1 MDMRK
6 GASLAAIVCICLLLI
21 PQQIAGNVPERSID
35 VRYHTS
41 YEIASLLENASTD
54 NPEIAEYT
62 TAQDFLGT
70 RDIIGDRVIPIL
82 FVGNRSE
89 ERPWIMLIGGHHGD
103 EPDSAEAVL
112 AFSMH
117 LLDSYNGRDPRAL
130 RLVEGLNMA
139 ILPVVNPYG
148 LDMVTRVDENGE
160 DPNRDYPFEPAGV
173 SQTTDGIPLTTAG
186 AYSIHELAKLYPFS
200 MAISFHTGS
209 KGVFYPW
216 GAPNT
221 GVESPDHNAFSAIGS
236 ELSRASGQKLLN
248 GPANDF
254 SYVAN
259 LSGAF
264 DDHLYGSMFLGDQ
277 LYSPEMKLPWSIYTA
292 TVELESV
299 KGNHPENLGGLE
311 DLWVDPLTDSG
322 TVPRGVRICYSAC
335 QMVEPGMEM
344 DYTFDNGSIHL
355 KASVIGASD
364 LSDTRLVIDGEQS
377 DFQPEWTGHP
387 YLPEYTLEFYI
398 ETQLEAG
405 YHSISFST
413 IPDKDWSSTYEDS
426 NPRILPQSIVS
437 RSRQGSILTWTDSFY
452 IEGDREEPPDPE
464 LNASIDFLD
473 EDLVWEVSENSWL
486 DLSLNW
492 TGEDPEEVV
501 IIMELEEWTTVKKYF
516 IGQFVKG
523 NNSLPF
529 DIVPMEGEA
538 NITVNLSFSEGDLV
552 ETEKATIL
560 PGVDIFS
567 VENVQEM
574 DNNWRIM
581 VGISGGTG
589 PTPLIWGVSRNPKQS
604 WDTSGWSI
612 PPGVVISEGYG
623 PEIITV
629 DLSGF
634 DGTHYFRVIA
644 AGALDHFPYWMEK
657 SAILYPRG
665 GVRIVDIPYN
675 VENDT
680 LILGPGLVISS
691 MNGMEV
697 LEPYTNN
704 IVFQV
709 TLSGPDGNFTPQ
721 RLIWKQDPWLSEKE
735 IEDIEYILLKEG
747 LGKDE
752 VRGAFFGEI
761 ELPDQSGDYRLFVEV
776 TGKAGVGEAMY
787 EDISLESEVGPF
799 HIGEWEDEDSDDENQ
814 FPWILFIFLIIVAFV
829 ILIVSYLRYDSH
841 GREPVPDEEEEGT
854 KFRKYTKSG
863 ERPEK
868 ARKVPPPPRTLRV
881 VDRNKKRDSSA
892 KFSRGGQGPFK

>member
-6 GASLAAIVCICLLLI
+6 GASVAAIVCISLLLI
-21 PQQIAGNVPERSID
+21 PQQIIGESSERSIE

-41 YEIASLLENASTD
+41 FEIASILENASMD
-54 NPEIAEYT
+54 NPGIAEFT

-70 RDIIGDRVIPIL
+70 RDIIGGRVIPIL
-82 FVGNRSE
+82 FMGNRSDD
-89 ERPWIMLIGGHHGD
+89 RPWIMLIGAHHGD

-117 LLDSYNGRDPRAL
+117 LLDSYNGGDPRAL
-130 RLVEGLNMA
+130 RIAEGLNIA

-148 LDMVTRVDENGE
+148 LDMLTRVDENGE

-186 AYSIHELAKLYPFS
+186 ADAIHELASMYPFS

-236 ELSRASGQKLLN
+236 ELSRASGQKLLH

-254 SYVAN
+254 PYVAN

-311 DLWVDPLTDSG
+311 DLWDDPISDTG
-322 TVPRGVRICYSAC
+322 TVPMGVRICYSAC
-335 QMVEPGMEM
+335 QMVKPELEVNHT
-344 DYTFDNGSIHL
+344 YDNGNLHVR
-355 KASVIGASD
+355 ASVIGAVG
-364 LSDTRLVIDGEQS
+364 LSDTGFLIDGEETGF
-377 DFQPEWTGHP
+377 DIEWTGHP
-387 YLPEYTLEFYI
+387 YLPEYTLEFDI

-413 IPDKDWSSTYEDS
+413 KPDEDWSSKYDDS
-426 NPRILPQSIVS
+426 NPQIIPQSIVS
-437 RSRQGSILTWTDSFY
+437 RSREGLDLTWTDTFY
-452 IEGDREEPPDPE
+452 IQGDPPGPSDPTI
-464 LNASIDFLD
+464 NASIEFLD

-501 IIMELEEWTTVKKYF
+501 IIMELNEWTTVSKYSV
-516 IGQFVKG
+516 GQFVKG

-529 DIVPMEGEA
+529 DIVPMKGEA

-552 ETEKATIL
+552 RTTKANIL
-560 PGVDIFS
+560 PGVEIMS
-567 VENVQEM
+567 AEEEREV
-574 DNNWRIM
+574 DNKWRIM
-581 VGISGGTG
+581 VGVSGGTG
-589 PTPLIWGVSRNPKQS
+589 PTPLIWGVSRNPRES
-604 WDTSGWSI
+604 WETSGWSI

-644 AGALDHFPYWMEK
+644 ADALDHFPYWMEK
-657 SAILYPRG
+657 SRILYPQG
-665 GVRIVDIPYN
+665 DVTIPDISYYVD
-675 VENDT
+675 NDT
-680 LILGPGLVISS
+680 LKLGPGLVISR
-691 MNGMEV
+691 MNGLEV
-697 LEPYTNN
+697 LDPYTND
-704 IVFQV
+704 IVYEV
-709 TLSGPDGNFTPQ
+709 TLSGPDGNSTP
-721 RLIWKQDPWLSEKE
+721 LKLVWKHDPWLSDKEKN
-735 IEDIEYILLKEG
+735 DLEYMLLKEG
-747 LGKDE
+747 FSGDE
-752 VRGAFFGEI
+752 VQGAFFGEI
-761 ELPDQSGDYRLFVEV
+761 DLPDEKGDYRLFIEIN
-776 TGKAGVGEAMY
+776 GKVGVGEAMY

-799 HIGEWEDEDSDDENQ
+799 HIGEWEDEDGDDDNR

-854 KFRKYTKSG
+854 KFRKYRKTG

-881 VDRNKKRDSSA
+881 VDRNKKKDSSA
-892 KFSRGGQGPFK
+892 MFSRGGQGPFK